1 MHTSSLVA
9 SFHRRICEWL
19 ETRMNATRSA
29 VFEALKTAGPTRAD
43 ALARITLLAKLMD
56 NAFVI
61 PGLNR
66 RVGLDAVIGLV
77 PGVGDAISAAIA
89 SYIIWEARQL
99 GLPRWKIARM
109 IGNVAVDTALGVVP
123 LAGDVFDVFFKAN
136 ERNMRIIHDHLGTPK
151 RGPREI
157 DGTAVR
163 VDER

>member
-1 MHTSSLVA
+1 MPAV
-9 SFHRRICEWL
+9 RRDL
-19 ETRMNATRSA
+19 
-29 VFEALKTAGPTRAD
+29 FEAIKAAGPTRED
-43 ALARITLLAKLMD
+43 SLARITLLAKLMD
-56 NAFVI
+56 SAFVI

-66 RVGLDAVIGLV
+66 RIGLDAVLGLL
-77 PGVGDAISAAIA
+77 PGVGDAISAALA

-109 IGNVAVDTALGVVP
+109 VGNVAVDTALGAIP

-136 ERNMRIIHDHLGTPK
+136 ERNLRIIHDHLGTPK
-151 RGPREI
+151 RGPKMI